1 MGGVESGEERGMN
14 YIIEFWNPW
23 RNQWQRW
30 NMQPTTETAASHMM
44 HTRRLI
50 DDTME
55 RRIVEVGSCE

>member
-1 MGGVESGEERGMN
+1 MN

>member
-1 MGGVESGEERGMN
+1 MGGVESREESGMN

-30 NMQPTTETAASHMM
+30 NMQPTTETEASHMM
-44 HTRRLI
+44 QTRRLI

-55 RRIVEVGSCE
+55 RRIVEVEQ